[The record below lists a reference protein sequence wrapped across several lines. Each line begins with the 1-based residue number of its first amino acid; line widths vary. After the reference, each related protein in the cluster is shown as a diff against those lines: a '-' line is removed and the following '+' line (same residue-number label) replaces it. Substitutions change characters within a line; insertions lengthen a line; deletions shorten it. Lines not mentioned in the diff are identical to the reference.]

1 MNYTV
6 KWTPKSVKVLS
17 KLPKD
22 IALRIWNKTEML
34 KENPFRYLEHY
45 EGSGYKFRIGEYRLL
60 IDVDFDNKVLI
71 VRVFNKRER
80 IYGKV

>member
-6 KWTPKSVKVLS
+6 KWTPKSVKVLR

-22 IALRIWNKTEML
+22 IALRIWNKTERL

-80 IYGKV
+80 IYGKG